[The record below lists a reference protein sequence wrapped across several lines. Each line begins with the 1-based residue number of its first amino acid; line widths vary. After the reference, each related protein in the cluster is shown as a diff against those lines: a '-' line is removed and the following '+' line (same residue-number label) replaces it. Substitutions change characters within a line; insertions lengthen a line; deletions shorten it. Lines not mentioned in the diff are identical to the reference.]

1 MSRRCGLSAV
11 VPRPPGVLITPEGFE
26 RLTRK
31 IPAADKARLV
41 WFPNRLRQ
49 TILEPIWSCTNQ
61 TELDELGESLGQR
74 LASMCIEFAATIK
87 LFSSDSEAMIRM
99 VEEVEER
106 SLSKARLHI
115 SERFGDAVWD
125 SLEWAWN
132 TQMEMMRI
140 ALPIIDRLAHGALDS
155 IRQELDN
162 DESSREPEL
171 KAGFNMQLYT
181 LAAVAAAERDG
192 VGLPVLTT
200 EYCHRAY
207 TNACTV
213 IDEARRA
220 GIRVDPYRHESR
232 MERRGRIVRTAGQV
246 LAGLSDEELGRVDS
260 NSLENTIFSSGELA
274 KYQRCKNLAV

>member
-1 MSRRCGLSAV
+1 MSAV

-41 WFPNRLRQ
+41 WFPNRLRK
-49 TILEPIWSCTNQ
+49 TILEPVWSCTNQ
-61 TELDELGESLGQR
+61 TELDELEEGLGQK
-74 LASMCIEFAATIK
+74 LASMGIEFAETIK
-87 LFSSDSEAMIRM
+87 RVSSDSEAMIRM
-99 VEEVEER
+99 VEEVEEG
-106 SLSKARLHI
+106 SLNKARLRI
-115 SERFGDAVWD
+115 SERLGDAVWD

-140 ALPIIDRLAHGALDS
+140 AIPIIDHLAPGALDS
-155 IRQELDN
+155 VRQELD
-162 DESSREPEL
+162 DGESSQEPEL
-171 KAGFNMQLYT
+171 RAGFNMQLYT

-192 VGLPVLTT
+192 IGLPVLTA

-220 GIRVDPYRHESR
+220 GIRIDPYRHESWT
-232 MERRGRIVRTAGQV
+232 ERRERIVRTAGQV
-246 LAGLSDEELGRVDS
+246 LAGLSAEELGRVDS
-260 NSLENTIFSSGELA
+260 NSLENTMFSSGEFESH
-274 KYQRCKNLAV
+274 